1 LCYTL
6 SELRLQL
13 EQGSSEG
20 PFFWSEDIPVER
32 TLFIIKPD
40 AVGRSLIGSIL
51 SCVEETGLK
60 VRGLRMTRLSETEV
74 GDFYHVHR
82 GKPFYENLV
91 SYMISGDCVVV
102 VVEGENAIAR
112 LRRICGVT
120 DPSVAAEGTIRS
132 AFGINL
138 TMNSVHASDS
148 PASAAEEVRFFFPDL
163 A

>member
-1 LCYTL
+1 M
-6 SELRLQL
+6 
-13 EQGSSEG
+13 
-20 PFFWSEDIPVER
+20 ER

-40 AVGRSLIGSIL
+40 AVGRSHIGRIL
-51 SCVEETGLK
+51 SCVEETGL
-60 VRGLRMTRLSETEV
+60 RLRALRMTRLSETEA

-82 GKPFYENLV
+82 GRAFYENLI
-91 SYMISGDCVVV
+91 SYMSSGDCVVV
-102 VVEGENAIAR
+102 VVEGEDAIAR

-120 DPSVAAEGTIRS
+120 DPSAAADGTIRS
-132 AFGINL
+132 IFGINV